1 MERIWKVALSAIA
14 VLILS
19 VAFLINLY
27 AQPSVKASK
36 GEAAGR
42 KRMSSGDFLF
52 NLQNLLVSEFKGG
65 WAIIESTNLKRAIAA
80 FPQNKKSDA
89 EKTLKIM
96 RHYGM
101 NEKHF
106 VGTSG
111 LAYFLAS
118 GKAPEDP
125 SPFPGERCQAFD
137 PKKVTLEEITI
148 TSKRNA
154 NEVAGTYWALMDGRK
169 QLWAFS
175 NDKAMASMAKQVF
188 MKQYGFTNRCNVGTF
203 TYWRK

>member
-1 MERIWKVALSAIA
+1 MERIWNVALSAIA

-19 VAFLINLY
+19 FAFVINLY
-27 AQPSVKASK
+27 AQPLVKAGK

-42 KRMSSGDFLF
+42 QKASSGDFRF
-52 NLQNLLVSEFKGG
+52 NPQHLILSEFKGG
-65 WAIIESTNLKRAIAA
+65 WAIIESTNPKRAIAA

-89 EKTLKIM
+89 EKALKIM
-96 RHYGM
+96 QHYGM

-125 SPFPGERCQAFD
+125 SPFPGEKCQAFD
-137 PKKVTLEEITI
+137 PKNVKVEEKTI
-148 TSKRNA
+148 TSRNT
-154 NEVAGTYWALMDGRK
+154 NEVGGTYWALMDGKK
-169 QLWAFS
+169 QLWGFG
-175 NDKAMASMAKQVF
+175 NDKATASMAKQVF
-188 MKQYGFTNRCNVGTF
+188 IKQYGFTNRCDVGTF
-203 TYWRK
+203 TYWRR